1 MVKTILGATV
11 LGLAITVPMAASA
24 QVPFKVARPQDGA
37 RVRETVRIQI
47 PRTALTNVKYLALS
61 VDGKFRA
68 GLGVPSPVFEK
79 NGKAKSITTDV
90 LAYDE
95 TSVSI
100 LWNTKTLTPD
110 PKNPS
115 LLEGVED
122 GPHAV
127 EIIAFDGN
135 NKRIG
140 RQSLTL
146 EVDNKGGLRVP
157 ADGILLTYR
166 FQVGDETHYSQKT
179 DVEYLGENKPVA
191 AGAGFASGS
200 NGFASQG
207 RGMSGGGGGFAG
219 GGMNGDGDM
228 GKGGPGMS
236 SSGPRGGMGSSGPR
250 GGSGMMGGGGGP
262 RGGMG
267 SSGPRGMGS
276 SGPRGGA
283 GMMGGGMMGGGMMG
297 GGMMGGAGGA
307 AFGRDNGN
315 FQASGPF
322 TLPVQ
327 TVTAKYERSTEDRVT
342 QSAYFTRDLVT
353 EGTITAGNG
362 ASARLEDVFSF
373 KSRYRTL
380 STSGKT
386 LEYGVASADRPGAYV
401 ALPVIDL
408 GGQKVRVGQPW
419 QSRTPVLLE
428 WATLDAPPT
437 VVANNVLESL
447 EWQDGY
453 QTARIKQTFE
463 GRVSMPIYGGAAKMD
478 GAKVKMT
485 RMIWFGFK
493 AGKVVRT
500 ETTVEVDGDAP
511 ASVIASMVPGA
522 GVSGGAGLM
531 GGMGGM
537 GGGMMGGGMMGGGK
551 SAGGMGGGDEDMP
564 SMGGSGF
571 GSGMG
576 SFGNAFGM
584 QGETQAESKVPAK
597 FKSFTVVT
605 LDKPAAAPTK
615 TVKK

>member
-11 LGLAITVPMAASA
+11 LGLAITMPMSASA

-68 GLGVPSPVFEK
+68 GLGVPAPVFEK
-79 NGKAKSITTDV
+79 NGKARSVTTDV

-122 GPHAV
+122 GPHAI

-179 DVEYLGENKPVA
+179 DVEYLGENKPA
-191 AGAGFASGS
+191 ALGAGFASGS

-228 GKGGPGMS
+228 GKGGPGMGS
-236 SSGPRGGMGSSGPR
+236 SGPRGGGAGMRGGGGMTSSGGPRGGMGSSGPR
-250 GGSGMMGGGGGP
+250 GGSSGMMGGAGM
-262 RGGMG
+262 RGG
-267 SSGPRGMGS
+267 
-276 SGPRGGA
+276 

-297 GGMMGGAGGA
+297 GSGMMGGAGGA

-315 FQASGPF
+315 FQASGPY

-327 TVTAKYERSTEDRVT
+327 TVTAKYERSTEDRIT

-408 GGQKVRVGQPW
+408 GGQRVRVGQPW

-437 VVANNVLESL
+437 VTANNVLESL

-463 GRVSMPIYGGAAKMD
+463 GRVTMPIYGGAAKID

-500 ETTVEVDGDAP
+500 ETTMEVEGDAP
-511 ASVIASMVPGA
+511 ASVIATMVPGA
-522 GVSGGAGLM
+522 GVSGGAGML
-531 GGMGGM
+531 GGM
-537 GGGMMGGGMMGGGK
+537 GGGMMGGL
-551 SAGGMGGGDEDMP
+551 GGMGGGRMGGGMMGGDDDMP

-584 QGETQAESKVPAK
+584 QGETQEESKVPAK

-605 LDKPAAAPTK
+605 LDKPAPAPAK

>member
-191 AGAGFASGS
+191 PGAGFASGS
-200 NGFASQG
+200 NGFSSQG
-207 RGMSGGGGGFAG
+207 RGMSGGGGFAG
-219 GGMNGDGDM
+219 GGMMNGDGDM
-228 GKGGPGMS
+228 GKGGGGGMS
-236 SSGPRGGMGSSGPR
+236 SS
-250 GGSGMMGGGGGP
+250 GP

-283 GMMGGGMMGGGMMG
+283 GMMGGGMMG

-408 GGQKVRVGQPW
+408 GGQRVRVGQPW

-537 GGGMMGGGMMGGGK
+537 M
-551 SAGGMGGGDEDMP
+551 GGMGGGAGMMGGDDDMP

-584 QGETQAESKVPAK
+584 QGETQQESKVPAK

-605 LDKPAAAPTK
+605 LDKPAPAPVK

>member
-11 LGLAITVPMAASA
+11 LGLAITMPMAASA

-179 DVEYLGENKPVA
+179 DVEYLGENKPA
-191 AGAGFASGS
+191 ALGAGFASGS

-228 GKGGPGMS
+228 GKGGPGVS
-236 SSGPRGGMGSSGPR
+236 NSPRGGMGSSGPR
-250 GGSGMMGGGGGP
+250 GGAGMMGGGGGP

-500 ETTVEVDGDAP
+500 ETTIEVEGDAP

-531 GGMGGM
+531 GGMGG
-537 GGGMMGGGMMGGGK
+537 MGGGMMGGGK

>member
-191 AGAGFASGS
+191 PGAGFASGS

-207 RGMSGGGGGFAG
+207 RGMSGGGFAGGGFAG

-228 GKGGPGMS
+228 GKGGGGMS

-250 GGSGMMGGGGGP
+250 GGAGMMGGGGGP

-283 GMMGGGMMGGGMMG
+283 GMMGGGMMG

-408 GGQKVRVGQPW
+408 GGQRVRVGQPW

-500 ETTVEVDGDAP
+500 ETTVEVEGDAP

-537 GGGMMGGGMMGGGK
+537 M
-551 SAGGMGGGDEDMP
+551 GGMGGGAGMMGGDDDMP

-584 QGETQAESKVPAK
+584 QGETQQESKVPAK

-605 LDKPAAAPTK
+605 LDKPAPAPTK

>member
-191 AGAGFASGS
+191 LGAGFASGS
-200 NGFASQG
+200 NGFSSQG
-207 RGMSGGGGGFAG
+207 RGMSGGGGFPGGGFAG

-228 GKGGPGMS
+228 GKGGGGMS

-250 GGSGMMGGGGGP
+250 GGAGMMGGGGGP

-283 GMMGGGMMGGGMMG
+283 GMMGGGMMG

-408 GGQKVRVGQPW
+408 GGQRVRVGQPW

-500 ETTVEVDGDAP
+500 ETTVEVEGDAP

-537 GGGMMGGGMMGGGK
+537 GGGRMGGGAGMM
-551 SAGGMGGGDEDMP
+551 GGDEDMP

-584 QGETQAESKVPAK
+584 QGETQEESKVPAK

-605 LDKPAAAPTK
+605 LDKPAPAPTK

>member
-236 SSGPRGGMGSSGPR
+236 SGGPRGGMGSSGPR
-250 GGSGMMGGGGGP
+250 GGAGMMGGGGGP

-500 ETTVEVDGDAP
+500 ETTIEVEGDAP

-531 GGMGGM
+531 GGMGG
-537 GGGMMGGGMMGGGK
+537 MGGGMMGGGK

>member
-191 AGAGFASGS
+191 PGAGFTPGS

-207 RGMSGGGGGFAG
+207 RGMSGGGGFAGGGFAG
-219 GGMNGDGDM
+219 GGVNGDGDM
-228 GKGGPGMS
+228 GKGGGGMS
-236 SSGPRGGMGSSGPR
+236 SSGPRGGA
-250 GGSGMMGGGGGP
+250 GMMGGGGGP

-267 SSGPRGMGS
+267 SSGPRGG
-276 SGPRGGA
+276 GAGLRGG
-283 GMMGGGMMGGGMMG
+283 GMMGGGMMGGAGMRGGGMMG

-408 GGQKVRVGQPW
+408 GGQRVRVGQPW
-419 QSRTPVLLE
+419 QSRTPILLE

-500 ETTVEVDGDAP
+500 ETTVEVSGDAP
-511 ASVIASMVPGA
+511 ASIIASMVPGA

-537 GGGMMGGGMMGGGK
+537 MGSMGGGRMGGGAGMMGG
-551 SAGGMGGGDEDMP
+551 DDDMP

-584 QGETQAESKVPAK
+584 QGETQEESKVPAK

-605 LDKPAAAPTK
+605 LDKPAPAPTK

>member
-191 AGAGFASGS
+191 PGAAFTPGS

-207 RGMSGGGGGFAG
+207 RGMSGGGGFAGGGFAG
-219 GGMNGDGDM
+219 GGVNGDGDM
-228 GKGGPGMS
+228 GKGGGGMS
-236 SSGPRGGMGSSGPR
+236 SSGPRGGA
-250 GGSGMMGGGGGP
+250 GMMGGGGGP

-267 SSGPRGMGS
+267 SSGPRGG
-276 SGPRGGA
+276 GAGLRGG
-283 GMMGGGMMGGGMMG
+283 GMMGGGMMGGAGMRGGGMMG

-408 GGQKVRVGQPW
+408 GGQRVRVGQPW
-419 QSRTPVLLE
+419 QSRTPILLE

-500 ETTVEVDGDAP
+500 ETTVEVSGDAP
-511 ASVIASMVPGA
+511 ASIIASMVPGA

-537 GGGMMGGGMMGGGK
+537 GGGAGMMGG
-551 SAGGMGGGDEDMP
+551 DDDMP

-584 QGETQAESKVPAK
+584 QGETQEESKVPAK

-605 LDKPAAAPTK
+605 LDKPAPAPTK